1 MRAEIKKVLLS
12 ALSLM
17 LTVMMI
23 AGIAEVVEMSGG
35 PAVSVSVLASAGD
48 PTPAPSGGGG
58 GGGSS
63 SSSSSGYTKSS
74 KKTVKKASNKKL
86 NTMKASGKTVSVSA
100 VTLASKSKTI
110 SRKKLISVKKPK
122 GKVTYKKVK
131 GNKKIKVYKK
141 TGKIKLKK
149 GLKPG
154 TYKVKVRIHASG
166 TSKYR
171 GRSRTV
177 TVTIKVLKSEN
188 PLSAQGNTVEIDK
201 NSLDEGYLVINR
213 EDALALGGYQGALSY
228 SKISGSRA
236 INVDTSTGNITVGKG
251 FSEGSYEVE
260 VGITASGN
268 SLYNAKTVKATVTVV
283 VKAFETEQGD
293 NGNDTGAGDEGGSS
307 VTEDSGAAES
317 AEGTEN

>member
-48 PTPAPSGGGG
+48 PTPAPSGGG
-58 GGGSS
+58 SS
-63 SSSSSGYTKSS
+63 SSGSSSSGYTKSS
-74 KKTVKKASNKKL
+74 KKTVKNASNKKL
-86 NTMKASGKTVSVSA
+86 NTMTVSGKTVDVSA

-110 SRKKLISVKKPK
+110 SRKNVVSVKKAK

-154 TYKVKVRIHASG
+154 TYKIKVRIHASG

-177 TVTIKVLKSEN
+177 KITIKVHKAEN

-201 NSLDEGYLVINR
+201 NSLDEGDLVVNR
-213 EDALALGGYQGALSY
+213 GDALALGGYQGALSY

-236 INVDTSTGNITVGKG
+236 INVDTSTGAITVGKG
-251 FSEGSYEVE
+251 FSEGSYKVE
-260 VGITASGN
+260 VGITAAGN
-268 SLYNAKTVKATVTVV
+268 SLYNAKTVKTTVTVV

-293 NGNDTGAGDEGGSS
+293 NGSDTGAGDEGGSA
-307 VTEDSGAAES
+307 VTEDSGAVES
-317 AEGTEN
+317 AEETNN